1 MRGYAVMYRLF
12 TDVSGMGLAEQAR
25 KLMHPDPPRRE
36 EELAEAI
43 DQWLDKLKRLELH
56 GKEYELPPVFKMNAL
71 RMLMTGKA
79 KEYFD
84 MWEADRDPTDA
95 AKSYDEL
102 LNKVKDYARRKKL
115 DTSVQ

>member
-1 MRGYAVMYRLF
+1 MTNGWIR
-12 TDVSGMGLAEQAR
+12 
-25 KLMHPDPPRRE
+25 
-36 EELAEAI
+36 
-43 DQWLDKLKRLELH
+43 KLKRLEVH

-95 AKSYDEL
+95 GKSYEEL
-102 LNKVKDYARRKKL
+102 LNKEQGIYAKL
-115 DTSVQ
+115 VSMQQQMQRVTENFLVAPGGED